1 MQQAK
6 DSFYMALRERLAA
19 ADPERTVV
27 VDGTSRPAIVLEENE
42 PSATNLEDA
51 FRLTWGRCVRVGGG
65 SELMKI
71 DCTVKYAT
79 RGIDATSGDKGRALG
94 AMDGQLSAMAQ
105 PPRATKMDYTTI
117 PATNTGTMIFWTDLD
132 FDEPKNEAGR
142 IEREAK
148 TTVYF
153 FASSST
159 REANG

>member
-27 VDGTSRPAIVLEENE
+27 VDGASRPAIVVEENE
-42 PSATNLEDA
+42 ASAMNLEDA

-71 DCTVKYAT
+71 DCTVKYVT
-79 RGIDATSGDKGRALG
+79 RGVDDTSGDRGRVLG
-94 AMDGQLSAMAQ
+94 KMDGQLSTIAQ
-105 PPRATKMDYTTI
+105 PPRAIKMDYTTI
-117 PATNTGTMIFWTDLD
+117 PATNTGTMIFWTDLE
-132 FDEPKNEAGR
+132 FAEPKNEAGR

-153 FASSST
+153 FASAST
-159 REANG
+159 QEAKG